1 MRVSLFST
9 LTNEMH
15 QTYSQ
20 AYAFINKWNF
30 LFLLNRL
37 SSYYHK
43 KIQIQ
48 LWKSN
53 IFVLNYMKSFSLKA
67 LGVCKQMV
75 NTFKV
80 KIMSNKMHEATFKL
94 VITQR

>member
-1 MRVSLFST
+1 MRVSLVNT

-20 AYAFINKWNF
+20 AYTSLINKWNF

-37 SSYYHK
+37 FSYYHK

-48 LWKSN
+48 LPKSKK
-53 IFVLNYMKSFSLKA
+53 FVLNYIKSFPLKA
-67 LGVCKQMV
+67 LDVCK
-75 NTFKV
+75 
-80 KIMSNKMHEATFKL
+80 
-94 VITQR
+94 